1 MALSSAETV
10 YLGRGNF
17 ISLIL
22 QANDIAVSQ
31 SSATAMKLVLGKS
44 VIGSSVNAS
53 GPIRWSTTGYATGE
67 VRLFLG
73 QMSTVTY
80 PIIYPGKYEAVLVVY
95 GATYSSGLVWDNNIP
110 IRVIADP
117 VTT

>member
-10 YLGRGNF
+10 YLGKGNF

-22 QANDIAVSQ
+22 QANDVAVSQ
-31 SSATAMKLVLGKS
+31 SSATAMSIVLGKS
-44 VIGSSVNAS
+44 VIRSSVNAS
-53 GPIRWSTTGYATGE
+53 GPLRWSTSGYATGE

-80 PIIYPGKYEAVLVVY
+80 PQLNPGKYEGILVVF
-95 GATYSSGLVWDNNIP
+95 GGTYSSGLVWDNNIP

-117 VTT
+117 TTT